1 MATILEMK
9 EKITRFYG
17 RNELYINPVL
27 KFLLAFVTFLMIN
40 QNIGFMASISRTPIA
55 LLLAL
60 VCSIIPING
69 MIVLASAV
77 IVADMYALSLE
88 VCLVTVMVFAVLYLV
103 YFRFAPKYG
112 YDVVLMPVCFKLH
125 IPYVMPVGEGLLR
138 EGYSVFAVAC
148 GTILFFFLDGVRQNA
163 AVLSS
168 TAETEEAASKIV
180 VVLNQLMGNK
190 EMYLVLGV
198 MAATTLTVYIIR
210 RLSIENAW
218 GIAIIAGILLESVG
232 LIAGYMLLGISGRT
246 VGVLVG
252 NAAAALIAFLLQ
264 FLFFN
269 LDYSRTE
276 RLQFEDDEY
285 FYYVKAV
292 PKAVVSGTDK
302 KITRFGG
309 RDDKEERLTKKR
321 FAEECP
327 FFVLCRI
334 LKTLTLQI
342 SNHSFND
349 IFFLVNIS
357 SRILNFLCKPLL
369 EFFFKFAVICCN
381 LSKYIIKVKL
391 RGFGNQRCY
400 CCT

>member
-1 MATILEMK
+1 MTTILEMK

-40 QNIGFMASISRTPIA
+40 QNIGFMAGISRTPIA

-60 VCSIIPING
+60 VCSMIPVNG

-88 VCLVTVMVFAVLYLV
+88 VCLVTLLLFVVLYLV

-112 YDVVLMPVCFKLH
+112 YDVVLMPICFKLR

-148 GTILFFFLDGVRQNA
+148 GTVLFFFLDGVRQNA
-163 AVLSS
+163 AALSN
-168 TAETEEAASKIV
+168 TTETEEAASKIA
-180 VVLNQLMGNK
+180 VVLNQLTGNK

-198 MAATTLTVYIIR
+198 MVVTTMTVYIIR

-218 GIAIIAGILLESVG
+218 GIAIIAGVLLDTVG
-232 LIAGYMLLGISGRT
+232 LIAGYMLLGISGKT
-246 VGVLVG
+246 IGVLVG
-252 NAAAALIAFLLQ
+252 NAAAALIAFFMQ

-321 FAEECP
+321 FAEEM
-327 FFVLCRI
+327 
-334 LKTLTLQI
+334 
-342 SNHSFND
+342 D
-349 IFFLVNIS
+349 IDEE
-357 SRILNFLCKPLL
+357 LL
-369 EFFFKFAVICCN
+369 D
-381 LSKYIIKVKL
+381 
-391 RGFGNQRCY
+391 
-400 CCT
+400 

>member
-190 EMYLVLGV
+190 EMYLVILSFMLVTV
-198 MAATTLTVYIIR
+198 MVLFIR
-210 RLSIENAW
+210 RLSIDYAW
-218 GIAIIAGILLESVG
+218 TAAIVIGALVNFIVLF
-232 LIAGYMLLGISGRT
+232 AGYLLLGISGRLM
-246 VGVLVG
+246 GLVIG
-252 NAAAALIAFLLQ
+252 SLVSLGLALILE

-269 LDYSRTE
+269 LDYTRTE
-276 RLQFEDDEY
+276 RVQFEDDEY
-285 FYYVKAV
+285 YYYVKAI
-292 PKAVVSGTDK
+292 PKMYVAKKEKQVKTFSSKGGSRAVRKQFSDEM
-302 KITRFGG
+302 
-309 RDDKEERLTKKR
+309 DD
-321 FAEECP
+321 
-327 FFVLCRI
+327 
-334 LKTLTLQI
+334 
-342 SNHSFND
+342 D
-349 IFFLVNIS
+349 
-357 SRILNFLCKPLL
+357 
-369 EFFFKFAVICCN
+369 
-381 LSKYIIKVKL
+381 
-391 RGFGNQRCY
+391 
-400 CCT
+400 